1 MAKLSISKAAREWG
15 IARSTLQRKI
25 RSGALSVSGQ
35 AGAAKTVDT
44 SELLRVFGEPKGV
57 ALQEQSDSKT
67 QLGDAL
73 IEQLRS
79 ENAFLREQVV
89 SLNKQ
94 LADIRQ
100 PILPK
105 LLPWLK

>member
-1 MAKLSISKAAREWG
+1 MH
-15 IARSTLQRKI
+15 
-25 RSGALSVSGQ
+25 
-35 AGAAKTVDT
+35 
-44 SELLRVFGEPKGV
+44 
-57 ALQEQSDSKT
+57 
-67 QLGDAL
+67 L